1 MRKLNGIKIIT
12 TISLLAATF
21 GLPVL
26 FIKVSE
32 KNNLNTSK
40 EVQASEETL
49 NALDCYVCEKL
60 TWNQDYTEVEIEK
73 DGVVT
78 ILNMKEEIEERK
90 RIEAEERRLARLE
103 AERIAEEKRQVEIAE
118 QKRREEMAIR
128 LAEEKKKRDAER
140 EKQKRTEVVSRGSG
154 YQGVNEN
161 LGIFNVSWYGSD
173 CTGCSGITASGI
185 SVKSSIYYN
194 GYGIAAADWN
204 VLPPYS
210 IIEVQGY
217 GRYIILDKGGAI
229 KNKKLDLLTT
239 SEAKSREYGR
249 QNLEVEVLRWGK

>member
-21 GLPVL
+21 GLSVL

-103 AERIAEEKRQVEIAE
+103 AERIAEEKRQAEIAE
-118 QKRREEMAIR
+118 QKRQEEIAIR

-140 EKQKRTEVVSRGSG
+140 EKQKRTEVVSRGNNYKDASNWMTFQAT
-154 YQGVNEN
+154 Y
-161 LGIFNVSWYGSD
+161 YGAD
-173 CTGCSGITASGI
+173 CYKCSGITALGI
-185 SVKSSIYYN
+185 DVRNTIYHNGMRVIAVDPNVIPLGSTVQVKTPHGTFN
-194 GYGIAAADWN
+194 AIAGDTGGDIKQFRIDILVESEA
-204 VLPPYS
+204 VSY
-210 IIEVQGY
+210 QY
-217 GRYIILDKGGAI
+217 GRHNVQLRII
-229 KNKKLDLLTT
+229 
-239 SEAKSREYGR
+239 
-249 QNLEVEVLRWGK
+249 Q